1 MTVYTHTH
9 KLSLTLDSYPYSG
22 QPSITSNEGL
32 AYSCMMVMASG
43 FKHAIYN
50 SSKSENSNDI
60 IKQLAAGQLG
70 SLLTPS
76 AFNNSFLGPEGPVIF
91 DQNGD
96 MASG

>member
-1 MTVYTHTH
+1 
-9 KLSLTLDSYPYSG
+9 
-22 QPSITSNEGL
+22 
-32 AYSCMMVMASG
+32 MMVMASG

-50 SSKSENSNDI
+50 SSKSSNSTNDI
-60 IKQLAAGQLG
+60 IRKLAAGQLG

-76 AFNNSFLGPEGPVIF
+76 AFNNSFVGPEGPVIF

>member
-1 MTVYTHTH
+1 MRILT
-9 KLSLTLDSYPYSG
+9 KLFYSYPYSG
-22 QPSITSNEGL
+22 KPNITSNEGL

-43 FKHAIYN
+43 FNHAIYN
-50 SSKSENSNDI
+50 SSRSPENSNEI

-76 AFNNSFLGPEGPVIF
+76 AFNNSFIGPEGPVIF